1 MTMKRWIP
9 ALLAVVVIALV
20 CVFLVARRNAPEE
33 PQHTEKQTEDTK
45 TQQDDG
51 SFHGLQ
57 IGLPEDFRQQE
68 TDDTAVVYSNGK
80 YKVLISYQENPAG
93 DDAMALREAH
103 KAVLDA
109 DFNNGDYWEIGS
121 GKTEETPY
129 AYSISMDETKATV
142 AAFYATD
149 ASAWTVEVTNIE
161 EGYELDPMIFLIVG
175 WEYRDP
181 EVK

>member
-1 MTMKRWIP
+1 MKRWIP

-20 CVFLVARRNAPEE
+20 CVFLIARRNAPEE

-45 TQQDDG
+45 TEQDDG

-80 YKVLISYQENPAG
+80 YEVLISYQENPAG

-149 ASAWTVEVTNIE
+149 ASAWTVEVTNVE
-161 EGYELDPMIFLIVG
+161 TYELDPMIFLIVG

>member
-1 MTMKRWIP
+1 MKRW
-9 ALLAVVVIALV
+9 LSLFLAVVVVAAV
-20 CVFLVARRNAPEE
+20 CVFLIARRNAPEE

-68 TDDTAVVYSNGK
+68 TGDTAVVYSNGK
-80 YKVLISYQENPAG
+80 YEVLISYQENPAG
-93 DDAMALREAH
+93 DDAMAWREAH

-142 AAFYATD
+142 AAFYATGS
-149 ASAWTVEVTNIE
+149 SAWTVEVTNIE

-181 EVK
+181 KNLS

>member
-1 MTMKRWIP
+1 MKRWIP

-45 TQQDDG
+45 TEQDDG

-80 YKVLISYQENPAG
+80 YKVLISYQKNPAG

-103 KAVLDA
+103 KAVLDEA
-109 DFNNGDYWEIGS
+109 FNGGDYREIGS

-142 AAFYATD
+142 AAFYATG
-149 ASAWTVEVTNIE
+149 SSSWTVEVTNVE
-161 EGYELDPMIFLIVG
+161 TYELDPMIFLIVG

>member
-1 MTMKRWIP
+1 MKRWISV
-9 ALLAVVVIALV
+9 LLAVVVIALV
-20 CVFLVARRNAPEE
+20 CVFLIARRNASEE
-33 PQHTEKQTEDTK
+33 PQNTEQETQATEKEERE
-45 TQQDDG
+45 DG
-51 SFHGLQ
+51 SFYGLQ

-68 TDDTAVVYSNGK
+68 TGDTAVVYSNGK
-80 YKVLISYQENPAG
+80 YKVLISYRENPAS

>member
-1 MTMKRWIP
+1 MKRWIP
-9 ALLAVVVIALV
+9 ALLAVAVVAAV
-20 CVFLVARRNAPEE
+20 CLFLIARRNASEQ
-33 PQHTEKQTEDTK
+33 PQNTQPQTENTEMP
-45 TQQDDG
+45 DDG
-51 SFHGLQ
+51 SFCGLQ

-68 TDDTAVVYSNGK
+68 TDDTAAVYSNGK
-80 YKVLISYQENPAG
+80 YEVLISYQENPAG

-103 KAVLDA
+103 KAVLDEA
-109 DFNNGDYWEIGS
+109 FNGGDYREVGS

-149 ASAWTVEVTNIE
+149 ASAWRVEVTNIE
-161 EGYELDPMIFLIVG
+161 TYELDPMIFLIVG

-181 EVK
+181 KNPS